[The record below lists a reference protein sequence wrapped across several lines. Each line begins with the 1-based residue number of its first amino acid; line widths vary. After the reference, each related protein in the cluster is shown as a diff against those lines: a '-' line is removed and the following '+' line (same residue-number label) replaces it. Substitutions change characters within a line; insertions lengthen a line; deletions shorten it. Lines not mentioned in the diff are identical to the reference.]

1 MPFERPSLRE
11 ILTRVAADVESRLT
25 KQQIRRSNAKVYER
39 VLAGASHEIHAH
51 IDWLQKQLFFQ
62 TAETDFLDRWASVF
76 GIYRTPATSAAG
88 TAQLTFSADPVD
100 VPQGTVLQSDAG
112 NQYQTTDSPSPSGVV
127 AVEALLAG
135 ADGNLVNGD
144 TLQFVSPVAGVDSAA
159 TSLGISGGT
168 DAETDEELR
177 TRLLERA
184 RQTPCGGAAH
194 DYVAWA
200 KDGPGVATARG
211 VAGTGSARVCAAP
224 GPVRVYLVCH
234 DLPDII
240 PTAEKIAEVQ
250 AKLDY
255 ERPVTAITTALAPA
269 TQAVN
274 IRISSLTPSTTAVR
288 SAVEKALADLF
299 ISEAE
304 PGGLMYL
311 SHIRAAISN
320 AAGEID
326 STVVSPSANIQAPT
340 NTLLTLGTITWS

>member
-1 MPFERPSLRE
+1 MPFERPSLRD

-76 GIYRTPATSAAG
+76 GIYRTPATSSAG
-88 TAQLTFSADPVD
+88 AAQLTFSADPVD

-112 NQYQTTDSPSPSGVV
+112 IQYQTTGSPNPSGVV

-135 ADGNLVNGD
+135 ADGNLSNGD
-144 TLQFVSPVAGVDSAA
+144 VLQFVSPVAGVDSAA

-200 KDGPGVATARG
+200 KEVPGVTRAWV
-211 VAGTGSARVCAAP
+211 VAGTGTVTVYFVCD
-224 GPVRVYLVCH
+224 
-234 DLPDII
+234 DLPVIV
-240 PTAEKIAEVQ
+240 PTAEKVAEVQ

-255 ERPVTAITTALAPA
+255 ERPVTAIVTALAPA

-274 IRISSLTPSTTAVR
+274 ITISSLTPSTTAVR

>member
-11 ILTRVAADVESRLT
+11 ILTRIAADVESRLT

-51 IDWLQKQLFFQ
+51 IDWLQKQLFFD

-76 GIYRTPATSAAG
+76 GIYRTPATTAG
-88 TAQLTFSADPVD
+88 GTIQLSYAADPVD
-100 VPQGTVLQSDAG
+100 VPAGTVLQSDAG
-112 NQYQTTDSPSPSGVV
+112 IQYQTVGSPTSEGV
-127 AVEALLAG
+127 ATVEALLPGAG
-135 ADGNLVNGD
+135 GNLDEGD
-144 TLQFVSPVAGVDSAA
+144 ALNFVSPIAGVDSAA
-159 TSLGISGGT
+159 ECLGVSGGT

-200 KDGPGVATARG
+200 KEVPGVTRAWV
-211 VAGTGSARVCAAP
+211 VAGTGTVQVYFVCD
-224 GPVRVYLVCH
+224 

-255 ERPVTAITTALAPA
+255 ERPVTAIVTALAPA

-274 IRISSLTPSTTAVR
+274 ISISSLTPSTTAVR

-326 STVVSPSANIQAPT
+326 SAVVSPSANIQAPA

>member
-11 ILTRVAADVESRLT
+11 ILTRIAADVESRLT

-51 IDWLQKQLFFQ
+51 IDWLQKQLFFD

-76 GIYRTPATSAAG
+76 GIYRTPATTAG
-88 TAQLTFSADPVD
+88 GTIQLSYAADPVD
-100 VPQGTVLQSDAG
+100 VPAGTVLQSDAG
-112 NQYQTTDSPSPSGVV
+112 IQYQTVGSPTSEGV
-127 AVEALLAG
+127 ATVEALLPGAG
-135 ADGNLVNGD
+135 GNLDEGD
-144 TLQFVSPVAGVDSAA
+144 ALNFVSPIAGVDSAA
-159 TSLGISGGT
+159 ECLGVSGGT

-194 DYVAWA
+194 DYIAWA
-200 KDGPGVATARG
+200 KEVPGVTRAWV
-211 VAGTGSARVCAAP
+211 VAGTGTVQVYFVCD
-224 GPVRVYLVCH
+224 

-326 STVVSPSANIQAPT
+326 STVVQPAANIQAPA